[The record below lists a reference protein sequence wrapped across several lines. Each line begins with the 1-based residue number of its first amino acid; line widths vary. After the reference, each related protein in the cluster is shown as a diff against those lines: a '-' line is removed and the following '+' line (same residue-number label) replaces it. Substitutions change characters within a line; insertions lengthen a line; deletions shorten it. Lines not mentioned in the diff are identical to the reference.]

1 MPREK
6 KDKVG
11 RVVTGYWVV
20 GEVQSGAWKVA
31 MTVGGL
37 CLRVSRAMS
46 CGWVEGKWEMLI
58 PSLHCAPDVTVLA
71 DTGEYLIS
79 EAQACENPQAAIQ
92 CLA

>member
-6 KDKVG
+6 KGKVG

-31 MTVGGL
+31 MTAGGL
-37 CLRVSRAMS
+37 GLRVSRAMS
-46 CGWVEGKWEMLI
+46 CGRIEGKRETLT

-71 DTGEYLIS
+71 DAEEYLIS
-79 EAQACENPQAAIQ
+79 EAQACENPQAAM
-92 CLA
+92 